1 MFFFFRQSCVLIQ
14 VVTGD
19 CQDRTSW
26 SYVFGCQ
33 LNLTYMRLPG
43 ISLFP
48 EGIGSILWS
57 CEFSNQ
63 LFDRWPKEMSDFYW
77 FNFGILTYTDKWI
90 YIYIY
95 NVLFNMYIY
104 IYVFITHIHNS
115 DIQIICIYPCNMKC
129 FVGKFVHQTTIN
141 SSGWGLS
148 ALDKRRPCIRKWP
161 RLWLGKDRKVM
172 RFVTSVENRYLQ
184 MMHQYMEQVEM
195 TISRMIIYKS

>member
-95 NVLFNMYIY
+95 IMYYLICIY
-104 IYVFITHIHNS
+104 IYMYLSHIYTTR
-115 DIQIICIYPCNMKC
+115 IYKL
-129 FVGKFVHQTTIN
+129 FAYILAI
-141 SSGWGLS
+141 WS
-148 ALDKRRPCIRKWP
+148 AL
-161 RLWLGKDRKVM
+161 
-172 RFVTSVENRYLQ
+172 SENLSIKPLSTVAA
-184 MMHQYMEQVEM
+184 EV
-195 TISRMIIYKS
+195 